1 MNNSMWQQLS
11 EEEEMH
17 FNHSVNDVILAMKY
31 HGVSAIME
39 EIAKNATLRQ
49 QLHGYLTKIIK
60 ADILEVQ

>member
-1 MNNSMWQQLS
+1 MSDSIWQQLF

-17 FNHSVNDVILAMKY
+17 FYQSVNDVISAMKY
-31 HGVSAIME
+31 HGVPAIME

-49 QLHGYLTKIIK
+49 QLQSYLTKIIK

>member
-1 MNNSMWQQLS
+1 MNNSIWQQIS

-17 FNHSVNDVILAMKY
+17 FYHSVNDVISAMQY

-39 EIAKNATLRQ
+39 EISKNTTLRQ

>member
-1 MNNSMWQQLS
+1 MSESIWQQIS

-17 FNHSVNDVILAMKY
+17 FNHSVNDVISAMQY

-39 EIAKNATLRQ
+39 EIAKNTTLRQ